1 MEDAMLEITKSATDK
16 IAEYFTDKEL
26 RPIRIFLQDGECAPS
41 SLALDVDEIK
51 DTDAVFNIDGF
62 QFTIDKDF
70 LREAE
75 PIMIDY
81 NTRSGF
87 QFASSLEFEDG
98 CAACECCC

>member
-1 MEDAMLEITKSATDK
+1 MLEITKSATDK

-62 QFTIDKDF
+62 QFIVDEDF
-70 LREAE
+70 FIEAQ
-75 PIMIDY
+75 PIRIDY
-81 NTRSGF
+81 NARSGF
-87 QFASSLEFEDG
+87 QFDCSLEFEEG
-98 CAACECCC
+98 CSGCGTSRACG

>member
-1 MEDAMLEITKSATDK
+1 MLEITKSATDK

-62 QFTIDKDF
+62 QFIVDEDF
-70 LREAE
+70 FIEAQ
-75 PIMIDY
+75 PISIDY
-81 NTRSGF
+81 TRYGF
-87 QFASSLEFEDG
+87 EFDSSLEFEDG
-98 CAACECCC
+98 CTACECCC